1 MDGIGEMLS
10 LIFLPA
16 ILTLGGSLPLLS
28 KDGPN
33 DMNKTAN
40 LLVSREQVRFG
51 DQTSGV
57 G

>member
-40 LLVSREQVRFG
+40 LLVSREQVWFG
-51 DQTSGV
+51 DQTLGV